1 MSSSR
6 VHTTLIGAAPPA
18 AFATW
23 TASETKSLVG
33 VARRPNP
40 PPRNI
45 VWIFTCSGF
54 NPAIFAVTVWSMV
67 WNCVPVQTS
76 APSAPIRT
84 VQLSGSMGA
93 WAR

>member
-6 VHTTLIGAAPPA
+6 VQTTLIGAPPPT

-40 PPRNI
+40 PPRNM

-54 NPAIFAVTVWSMV
+54 KPVIFAVTDWSMV
-67 WNCVPVQTS
+67 WNWVPVHTS
-76 APSAPIRT
+76 APSGAIRT
-84 VQLSGSMGA
+84 VQLRGSIGA
-93 WAR
+93 CAR